1 MKRLL
6 TLLLLLT
13 SFTVVAQEADF
24 DYEEIE
30 KPTFKGGGLDHFR
43 AWVAN
48 RISVSAD
55 KMVEGTL
62 RLSFVVGKTGKIE
75 DITVVEGVDP
85 AIDEYVT
92 KVLKYAP
99 KWKPGMKDGQPV
111 RVKYNLPL
119 VFRSPSDTPH
129 QSDSDGSYAN
139 YGKQVWHQEQ
149 PIGSHIPEAH
159 NNTGLST
166 MRGGLGHR

>member
-13 SFTVVAQEADF
+13 SFTVVAQEADS

-48 RISVSAD
+48 RISVSPD

-85 AIDEYVT
+85 AIDKYVT

-119 VFRSPSDTPH
+119 VFRRSSNTPH
-129 QSDSDGSYAN
+129 PVQYATSYEQRVGRPSNTSRGASDYTSYSD
-139 YGKQVWHQEQ
+139 Q
-149 PIGSHIPEAH
+149 PARIRS
-159 NNTGLST
+159 
-166 MRGGLGHR
+166 GLGHR